1 MDVHS
6 VSPLPKMYLVY
17 VPLMNSGN
25 DGVVSLFLWSLRP
38 GKFYGTDAFLGW
50 HDPALKS
57 REGTGQTVMRL
68 WGQAVGRADVTWGRN
83 LPAA

>member
-1 MDVHS
+1 M

-17 VPLMNSGN
+17 VPLINSGN

-38 GKFYGTDAFLGW
+38 GKFYITGAFLGR
-50 HDPALKS
+50 HDPALKNRDS
-57 REGTGQTVMRL
+57 TGQTLMRL
-68 WGQAVGRADVTWGRN
+68 WGPGVGRADVTWGRN